1 MCLLAEVTIGNLEGS
16 PLQGAGAEMFRFVFP
31 VMAAC
36 VLAIALMF
44 QTCCPKTLI
53 AARRDRNRATAA
65 QQQLTNLVADDGVS
79 LLRVSCM
86 ETRHCDIVHSRLFLF
101 TASIERTVAWGR

>member
-1 MCLLAEVTIGNLEGS
+1 MCVLAEVTIGKLEGS
-16 PLQGAGAEMFRFVFP
+16 DTFQGAGAEMFRFVFP

-36 VLAIALMF
+36 VLSIALMF

-79 LLRVSCM
+79 LLRVSCI
-86 ETRHCDIVHSRLFLF
+86 ETRHCEIVHSRPLP
-101 TASIERTVAWGR
+101 RYDVD

>member
-1 MCLLAEVTIGNLEGS
+1 MCVLAEVTIGKLEGS
-16 PLQGAGAEMFRFVFP
+16 DTFLVGAGAEMFRFVFP

-36 VLAIALMF
+36 VLSIALMF

-65 QQQLTNLVADDGVS
+65 QQELTNLVADDGVS
-79 LLRVSCM
+79 LLRVSCI
-86 ETRHCDIVHSRLFLF
+86 ETRHCEIVHSRPLPLYD
-101 TASIERTVAWGR
+101 VD